1 MSLLVCMNPRETTLY
16 TRDSNESHFAR
27 KQSPLSFFHGQTLI
41 CLSHLR
47 WDFVFQRPQHLM
59 TRFAQVMPVFFI
71 EEPIIEKT
79 ERSWLQLRPIS
90 DNLTVGVPHI
100 PESLDK
106 TSVIAAQRSLLKTL
120 CAERNIG
127 NPVLWFYTPMAV
139 SFADDIRAAVVV
151 YDCMDELAA
160 FKDAPPE
167 LAELEHTLL
176 ERADLVF
183 TGGFSLYEAKR
194 NRHPSVHAFPSAVD
208 VAHFAAA
215 RGGLPDP
222 VDQAGIPHPRLGFF
236 GVIDERMDT
245 ALLTSVARRRPD
257 WHFIM
262 IGPVVKIDPAILPH
276 ADNIHYL
283 GGKHYQDLPDYA
295 ANWDA
300 ALMPFA
306 LNEATRFISPTKTAE
321 YLAAGRPVI
330 STSIVDVVRQ
340 WGHLIA
346 VSIADTPEQFVSR
359 SAVAVKMSAEPGPWL
374 EMVDRELADLSWDQT
389 WEHMMRLI
397 EAAGGD
403 RRLPHSGIARPAPF
417 RSVVPSAPVSPLRQS
432 GFDYLIV
439 GAGLAGSV
447 LAERLATASHQR
459 VLVVDRR
466 SHIGGNTYDCY
477 NDDGI
482 LVQRYGPHIFHT
494 NSKQVVDYLSRF
506 TAWRPY
512 EHRVRA
518 AVGNMTLPIP
528 INRTTIN
535 RLFQLTL
542 SEAEIADFL
551 KKRAEPVARIKT
563 AEDLVLAQVGSE
575 LYETFFRGYTRK
587 QWGLDPSELDKS
599 VTARIPVRINDDD
612 RYFTDTFQM
621 MPRFGFTRLFEN
633 MLDSPNIKIM
643 LNVDYREVMDEI
655 AYDRMIYT
663 GPIDEFFEY
672 RYGKLPYRS
681 LRFQHETL
689 NQEQFQPVATI
700 NYPSEKVPFTRVT
713 EYKHLTGQVHPK
725 TAITYEFPTAE
736 GDPYYPVPRAD
747 NAELYLRYRQL
758 ADAAHDI
765 EFVGRLATYRY
776 YNMDQVV
783 AQALSTYARISAA
796 GPRKIK
802 TAARE
807 PAAALS

>member
-1 MSLLVCMNPRETTLY
+1 
-16 TRDSNESHFAR
+16 
-27 KQSPLSFFHGQTLI
+27 
-41 CLSHLR
+41 
-47 WDFVFQRPQHLM
+47 
-59 TRFAQVMPVFFI
+59 
-71 EEPIIEKT
+71 
-79 ERSWLQLRPIS
+79 
-90 DNLTVGVPHI
+90 
-100 PESLDK
+100 
-106 TSVIAAQRSLLKTL
+106 
-120 CAERNIG
+120 
-127 NPVLWFYTPMAV
+127 
-139 SFADDIRAAVVV
+139 
-151 YDCMDELAA
+151 
-160 FKDAPPE
+160 
-167 LAELEHTLL
+167 
-176 ERADLVF
+176 
-183 TGGFSLYEAKR
+183 
-194 NRHPSVHAFPSAVD
+194 
-208 VAHFAAA
+208 
-215 RGGLPDP
+215 
-222 VDQAGIPHPRLGFF
+222 
-236 GVIDERMDT
+236 
-245 ALLTSVARRRPD
+245 
-257 WHFIM
+257 
-262 IGPVVKIDPAILPH
+262 
-276 ADNIHYL
+276 
-283 GGKHYQDLPDYA
+283 
-295 ANWDA
+295 
-300 ALMPFA
+300 
-306 LNEATRFISPTKTAE
+306 
-321 YLAAGRPVI
+321 
-330 STSIVDVVRQ
+330 
-340 WGHLIA
+340 
-346 VSIADTPEQFVSR
+346 
-359 SAVAVKMSAEPGPWL
+359 
-374 EMVDRELADLSWDQT
+374 
-389 WEHMMRLI
+389 
-397 EAAGGD
+397 
-403 RRLPHSGIARPAPF
+403 
-417 RSVVPSAPVSPLRQS
+417 
-432 GFDYLIV
+432 
-439 GAGLAGSV
+439 
-447 LAERLATASHQR
+447 
-459 VLVVDRR
+459 
-466 SHIGGNTYDCY
+466 
-477 NDDGI
+477 
-482 LVQRYGPHIFHT
+482 
-494 NSKQVVDYLSRF
+494 
-506 TAWRPY
+506 
-512 EHRVRA
+512 
-518 AVGNMTLPIP
+518 MTLPIP

-535 RLFQLTL
+535 RLFRLTL

-551 KKRAEPVARIKT
+551 KKQAEPVARIKT
-563 AEDLVLAQVGSE
+563 AEDLVLAQVGRE

-796 GPRKIK
+796 GPLKIK